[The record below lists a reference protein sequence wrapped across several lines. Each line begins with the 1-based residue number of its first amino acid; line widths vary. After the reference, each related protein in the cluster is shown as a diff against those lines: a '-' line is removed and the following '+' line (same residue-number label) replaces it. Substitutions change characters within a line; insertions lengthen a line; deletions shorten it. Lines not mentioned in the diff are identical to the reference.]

1 MNLQILG
8 YVFTRI
14 QNNGKI
20 IMYFTKE
27 KKWGYIMQTNIY
39 TLNKEVECLKQ
50 QLYDLLDNEPWAEHD
65 ILRISERL
73 DDLILQFYSLN

>member
-1 MNLQILG
+1 MG
-8 YVFTRI
+8 YVFTLI

-20 IMYFTKE
+20 SIYFTKE

-50 QLYDLLDNEPWAEHD
+50 QLYDLLDNEPWAKHD
-65 ILRISERL
+65 ILKISKRL